1 LAQDPSKYIRIN
13 EKIRVPQVRLIGAT
27 GEQIGIVPVK
37 EALIRSQEAELDLV
51 EVAPEANPP
60 VCRIMDFGKY
70 LYALNKKE
78 KESRKKQ
85 KVIDVKEIKLSSK
98 IEEHDYQT
106 KMRNGRRFLERG
118 DKVKLSMFFRGRE
131 VQYKQLGERILN
143 RFVEDVADV
152 GEIERN
158 DGFDGRSFLMYLMPI
173 SHAKKKTALETEEK
187 KEKGPDNAKNEN
199 EQSS

>member
-1 LAQDPSKYIRIN
+1 MRIN

-37 EALIRSQEAELDLV
+37 EALTRSQEAELDLV

-106 KMRNGRRFLERG
+106 KLRNGRRFLERG

-173 SHAKKKTALETEEK
+173 SHAKKKTSLDTEEK